1 MTTAEKTLI
10 ELVQELP
17 PALRD
22 EVRDFAEF
30 LLARQRRELTR
41 QAEANGWPE
50 GFFESTAGSIPDFPD
65 RDMQGI
71 DELLDETIDELR
83 LAPPEQ
89 QSL

>member
-1 MTTAEKTLI
+1 MTITEKTLI

-17 PALRD
+17 PALRA

-30 LLARQRRELTR
+30 LLSRQRRELAR

-50 GFFESTAGSIPDFPD
+50 GFFESTAGAIPDFPD

-71 DELLDETIDELR
+71 DDSLDETVDELR
-83 LAPPEQ
+83 LDPSE
-89 QSL
+89 